1 MSEFAGWLAR
11 SAGIGHELA
20 TRIDRVEWHW
30 ARPAAL
36 WIGLAI
42 IVPLGLWI
50 ARRHASRMPWLSPG
64 MRRTLTACRIGVLA
78 LLVFILAGPF
88 VRLEETIEER
98 PVVALLRDDSA
109 SMELPV
115 GRLAAG
121 SVAGT
126 AGAVGLDQPAP
137 DDAGALTAIGERLAT
152 WTRRQLLD
160 NLLAA
165 QSATTLRQLG
175 DSFEV
180 REYAV
185 GRRTL
190 RLAETEERIESA
202 RDTGAQPA
210 VEDRDSE
217 VTPAAVSSPRAPGL
231 DPSDTALGEAIELA
245 IDDASGRGLAAIVL
259 LTDGVSTRG
268 VEPVAV
274 VRRAAE
280 AAGGTPRGPIFA
292 VPIGGVEPPPDV
304 AVAEILA
311 PPEVTL
317 DDTVSITATLR
328 SVGLTGRHAV
338 VELRDAAGGVL
349 ESKPLDLADGRRQV
363 NFSWKATVAGRTVL
377 TVAVPAQD
385 GEATAHNNAR
395 DVAIDVTTRTFK
407 TLVVDDAA
415 RWDTRFLDHAIR
427 RDKGFEAT
435 VVLGSAAKPD
445 DELPADVDAWAAY
458 DLVLLGDVP
467 VALLD
472 EERQRALV
480 EAVEQRGTG
489 VVFQPGGEHL
499 PREYAG
505 KPLASLFPVETE
517 AATGAENGRVE
528 APDFEPL
535 ALAIT
540 ARGAMHP
547 AFAISG
553 DATGNREAWREM
565 PPFFRAAAV
574 ARPKPSATVLAEVAD
589 PRGRGTIPLVAEA
602 PFGRGRTLWLGTEET
617 FRWRRNVGDP
627 VFWRFWGQAL
637 RSIARRDDR
646 PWDTSWLVVEPGRC
660 EPGSSVLVELNL
672 VTADKRPMEAMVQ
685 RVGVAVDGQT
695 VTLELSAAERPGFY
709 RGVYTPET
717 AGRHVLAATSAAGPL
732 SADLIVAA
740 SSRELAR
747 TAVDRPG
754 LRALAD
760 LTGGLVLEPDAFS
773 TLPYRLAETA
783 VETSRTLED
792 DVWDTW
798 PVLLLLVGLYCVD
811 IGIRRLSGSA

>member
-1 MSEFAGWLAR
+1 MNEFAGWLAR

-20 TRIDRVEWHW
+20 TRIDRAEWHW

-36 WIGLAI
+36 WIGLALL
-42 IVPLGLWI
+42 VPVGVWI

-88 VRLEETIEER
+88 VRLDETIEER
-98 PVVALLRDDSA
+98 PVVAVVRDASA
-109 SMELPV
+109 SMDLPV
-115 GRLAAG
+115 GRLPAE
-121 SVAGT
+121 SVPGL

-137 DDAGALTAIGERLAT
+137 EDTAAITALGERLAG

-160 NLLAA
+160 SLLATQA
-165 QSATTLRQLG
+165 ATTLRQLG
-175 DSFEV
+175 DRFEV
-180 REYAV
+180 REYEV
-185 GRRTL
+185 GRRPL
-190 RLAETEERIESA
+190 RLANPDPAAADAAPADST
-202 RDTGAQPA
+202 QPA
-210 VEDRDSE
+210 
-217 VTPAAVSSPRAPGL
+217 TTAPAANRPAGL
-231 DPSDTALGEAIELA
+231 DPSDTALGEALELA

-259 LTDGVSTRG
+259 ITDGVSTRG

-280 AAGGTPRGPIFA
+280 ATGGAPRGPLFA
-292 VPIGGVEPPPDV
+292 VPIGGPEPPPDV

-317 DDTVSITATLR
+317 DDTVSLTAMVR
-328 SVGLTGRHAV
+328 SVGLVGRTTV
-338 VELRDAAGGVL
+338 VELRDAAGNVL
-349 ESKPLDLADGRRQV
+349 ESKPLDLSDGRRQV
-363 NFSWKATVAGRTVL
+363 AFAWKATQAGRIGL
-377 TVAVPAQD
+377 TVAIPPQD
-385 GEATAHNNAR
+385 GEATAENNSR
-395 DVAIDVTTRTFK
+395 DLSVDVTTRTLK

-427 RDKGFEAT
+427 RDKGFAPT
-435 VVLGSAAKPD
+435 LVLASAAKPD
-445 DELPADVDAWAAY
+445 DTLPEDAEGWAAY

-467 VALLD
+467 VTLLD
-472 EERQRALV
+472 EDRQRALI
-480 EAVEQRGTG
+480 EAVERRGVG

-499 PREYAG
+499 PKEYAG
-505 KPLASLFPVETE
+505 APLAALFPLEFD
-517 AATGAENGRVE
+517 AAGEGTAAVE

-535 ALAIT
+535 AMAVT

-553 DATGNREAWREM
+553 DAAGNRKAWSEM

-574 ARPKPSATVLAEVAD
+574 GRPKPSATVLAEVAD

-602 PFGRGRTLWLGTEET
+602 PFGRGRTAWIGTEET

-646 PWDTSWLVVEPGRC
+646 PWDTSWLVVEPGSC
-660 EPGSSVLVELNL
+660 EPGSSVFVELNL
-672 VTADKRPMEAMVQ
+672 VDGDKQPVEVAVQ
-685 RVGVAVDGQT
+685 QVGVAFGEAT
-695 VTLELSAAERPGFY
+695 TSLELTPAERPGLY
-709 RGVYTPET
+709 RGAYTPEGV
-717 AGRHVLAATSAAGPL
+717 GRHVLTATSAAGPL
-732 SADLIVAA
+732 SADLAVQA

-747 TAVDRPG
+747 TAVDRG
-754 LRALAD
+754 ALRVLAD
-760 LTGGLVLEPDAFS
+760 LTGGAVLEPDAFS

-798 PVLLLLVGLYCVD
+798 PVLVLLVGLYCVD

>member
-1 MSEFAGWLAR
+1 MNEFAGWLAR
-11 SAGIGHELA
+11 AAGIGHEMA
-20 TRIDRVEWHW
+20 TRIDRAEWHW
-30 ARPAAL
+30 ARPAVL
-36 WIGLAI
+36 WIGLALL
-42 IVPLGLWI
+42 VPLGLWI
-50 ARRHASRMPWLSPG
+50 ARRHAARMPWLSPG
-64 MRRTLTACRIGVLA
+64 LRRTLTVCRIGVLA

-98 PVVALLRDDSA
+98 PVVALIRDASA
-109 SMELPV
+109 SMSLPV
-115 GRLAAG
+115 GRLPAD

-137 DDAGALTAIGERLAT
+137 DDAAAVTALGEKLAG

-160 NLLAA
+160 GLLAS
-165 QSATTLRQLG
+165 QTPTTMRQLA
-175 DSFEV
+175 DTFEV
-180 REYAV
+180 RHYEV
-185 GRRTL
+185 GRRPL
-190 RLAETEERIESA
+190 RIP
-202 RDTGAQPA
+202 D
-210 VEDRDSE
+210 D
-217 VTPAAVSSPRAPGL
+217 PAAAGDRAPGDSAAPAAGTPPVARPIDL

-245 IDDASGRGLAAIVL
+245 IDDAPGRGIAALVL

-280 AAGGTPRGPIFA
+280 ASGGSARGPIFA
-292 VPIGGVEPPPDV
+292 VPMGGLEPPPDV

-317 DDTVSITATLR
+317 DDTVAITATIR
-328 SVGLTGRHAV
+328 AVGLAGRAAT
-338 VELRDAAGGVL
+338 VELRDAAGSVL

-363 NFSWKATVAGRTVL
+363 TFAWRATAAGRAAL
-377 TVAVPAQD
+377 TVAVPPQE
-385 GEATAHNNAR
+385 GEATADNNAR
-395 DVAIDVTTRTFK
+395 DLAIAVTTRTFK

-435 VVLGSAAKPD
+435 VVLASAAKPD
-445 DELPADVDAWAAY
+445 EELPADAEGWAAY

-467 VALLD
+467 ATLLD
-472 EERQRALV
+472 AERQQALA
-480 EAVEQRGTG
+480 EAVEKRGVG

-505 KPLASLFPVETE
+505 APLAALFPIEFE
-517 AATGAENGRVE
+517 AVAGEGSGTVE

-535 ALAIT
+535 AMAVT

-553 DATGNREAWREM
+553 DAAGNREAWREM

-574 ARPKPSATVLAEVAD
+574 SRPKPSATVLAEVAD
-589 PRGRGTIPLVAEA
+589 PRGRGALPLVAEA
-602 PFGRGRTLWLGTEET
+602 PFGRGRVAWIGTEET

-646 PWDTSWLVVEPGRC
+646 PWDTSWLAVEPGRC
-660 EPGSSVLVELNL
+660 EPGSSVLIELNL
-672 VTADKRPMEAMVQ
+672 VDGAKRPVEAAIQ
-685 RVGVAVDGQT
+685 PVGVAVDGT
-695 VTLELSAAERPGFY
+695 TIPLELTAAERPGLY
-709 RGVYTPET
+709 RGAYTPER
-717 AGRHVLAATSAAGPL
+717 AGRHIVAATSAAGPL
-732 SADLIVAA
+732 SADLVVTT

-747 TAVDRPG
+747 TAVDRG
-754 LRALAD
+754 ALRGLAD
-760 LTGGLVLEPDAFS
+760 LTGGVVLEPEAFS
-773 TLPYRLAETA
+773 TLPYRLAEATIEA
-783 VETSRTLED
+783 SRTLED

-798 PVLLLLVGLYCVD
+798 PVLVLLVGLYCID

>member
-1 MSEFAGWLAR
+1 MNEFAGWLAR

-20 TRIDRVEWHW
+20 TRIDRAEWHW

-36 WIGLAI
+36 WIGLALL
-42 IVPLGLWI
+42 VPVGVWI

-88 VRLEETIEER
+88 VRLDETIEER
-98 PVVALLRDDSA
+98 PVVAVVRDASA
-109 SMELPV
+109 SMDLPV
-115 GRLAAG
+115 GRLAAE
-121 SVAGT
+121 SVPGL

-137 DDAGALTAIGERLAT
+137 QDTAAITALGERLAG
-152 WTRRQLLD
+152 WTRRELLD
-160 NLLAA
+160 SLLATQA
-165 QSATTLRQLG
+165 ATTLRQLG
-175 DSFEV
+175 DRFEV
-180 REYAV
+180 REYEV
-185 GRRTL
+185 GRRPL
-190 RLAETEERIESA
+190 RLANPE
-202 RDTGAQPA
+202 
-210 VEDRDSE
+210 
-217 VTPAAVSSPRAPGL
+217 PAADSTDAPTKPATKGPAAGL
-231 DPSDTALGEAIELA
+231 DPSDTALGEALELA

-259 LTDGVSTRG
+259 ITDGVSTRG

-280 AAGGTPRGPIFA
+280 ATGGAPRGPVFA
-292 VPIGGVEPPPDV
+292 VPIGGPEPPPDV
-304 AVAEILA
+304 AVAELLA

-317 DDTVSITATLR
+317 DDNVSLTAMVR
-328 SVGLTGRHAV
+328 SVGLAGRTTV
-338 VELRDAAGGVL
+338 VELRDAAGSVL
-349 ESKPLDLADGRRQV
+349 ESKPLDLSDGRRQV
-363 NFSWKATVAGRTVL
+363 AFAWKATQAGKIGL
-377 TVAVPAQD
+377 TIAIPPQD
-385 GEATAHNNAR
+385 GEATAENNSR
-395 DVAIDVTTRTFK
+395 DLSVDVTTRTLK

-427 RDKGFEAT
+427 RDKGFAPT
-435 VVLGSAAKPD
+435 LVLASAAKPD
-445 DELPADVDAWAAY
+445 ALPEDAEGWAAY

-472 EERQRALV
+472 EDRQRALV
-480 EAVEQRGTG
+480 EAVERRGVG

-499 PREYAG
+499 PKDYAG
-505 KPLASLFPVETE
+505 APLAALFPIDFD
-517 AATGAENGRVE
+517 AAGEGTAAVE

-535 ALAIT
+535 AMAVT

-553 DATGNREAWREM
+553 DVAGNRKAWSEM

-574 ARPKPSATVLAEVAD
+574 GRPKPSATVLAEVAD
-589 PRGRGTIPLVAEA
+589 PRSRGTIPLVAEA
-602 PFGRGRTLWLGTEET
+602 PFGRGRTAWIGTEET

-646 PWDTSWLVVEPGRC
+646 PWDTSWLVVEPGSC

-672 VTADKRPMEAMVQ
+672 VDGDKQPVEVAVQ
-685 RVGVAVDGQT
+685 QLGVAFGDAT
-695 VTLELSAAERPGFY
+695 MSLELTPAERPGLY
-709 RGVYTPET
+709 RGAFTPEGV
-717 AGRHVLAATSAAGPL
+717 GRHVLTATSAAGLL
-732 SADLIVAA
+732 SADLAVQA

-747 TAVDRPG
+747 TAVDRG
-754 LRALAD
+754 ALRGLAD
-760 LTGGLVLEPDAFS
+760 LTGGAVLEPDAFS

-798 PVLLLLVGLYCVD
+798 PVLVLLVGLYCVD

>member
-1 MSEFAGWLAR
+1 MNEFAGWLAR

-36 WIGLAI
+36 WIGLALL
-42 IVPLGLWI
+42 VPVGVWI

-88 VRLEETIEER
+88 VRLDETIEER
-98 PVVALLRDDSA
+98 PVVAVVRDASA
-109 SMELPV
+109 SMDLPV
-115 GRLAAG
+115 GRLASE
-121 SVAGT
+121 SVPGL

-137 DDAGALTAIGERLAT
+137 QDTAAITALGERLAG
-152 WTRRQLLD
+152 WTRRELLD
-160 NLLAA
+160 SLLATQA
-165 QSATTLRQLG
+165 ATTLRQLG
-175 DSFEV
+175 DRFEI
-180 REYAV
+180 REYEV
-185 GRRTL
+185 GRRPL
-190 RLAETEERIESA
+190 RLANPE
-202 RDTGAQPA
+202 
-210 VEDRDSE
+210 
-217 VTPAAVSSPRAPGL
+217 PAADSTDAPTKPATKGQAAGL
-231 DPSDTALGEAIELA
+231 DPSDTALGEALELA

-259 LTDGVSTRG
+259 ITDGVSTRG
-268 VEPVAV
+268 VDPVAV

-280 AAGGTPRGPIFA
+280 ATGGAPRGPVFA
-292 VPIGGVEPPPDV
+292 VPIGGPEPPPDV
-304 AVAEILA
+304 AVAELLA

-317 DDTVSITATLR
+317 DDTVSLTAMVR
-328 SVGLTGRHAV
+328 SVGLAGRTTV
-338 VELRDAAGGVL
+338 VELRDAAGSVL
-349 ESKPLDLADGRRQV
+349 ESKPLDLSDGRRQV
-363 NFSWKATVAGRTVL
+363 AFAWKATQAGRIGL
-377 TVAVPAQD
+377 TIAIPPQD
-385 GEATAHNNAR
+385 GEATAENNSR
-395 DVAIDVTTRTFK
+395 DLSVDVTTRTLK

-427 RDKGFEAT
+427 RDKGFAPT
-435 VVLGSAAKPD
+435 LVLASAAKPD
-445 DELPADVDAWAAY
+445 ALPEDAEGWAAY

-472 EERQRALV
+472 EDRQRALV
-480 EAVEQRGTG
+480 EAVERRGVG

-499 PREYAG
+499 PEEYAG
-505 KPLASLFPVETE
+505 APPAALFPIEFE
-517 AATGAENGRVE
+517 AAGEGTAAVE

-535 ALAIT
+535 AMAVT

-553 DATGNREAWREM
+553 DVAGNRKAWSEM

-574 ARPKPSATVLAEVAD
+574 GRPKPSATVLAEVAD
-589 PRGRGTIPLVAEA
+589 PRSRGTIPLVAEA
-602 PFGRGRTLWLGTEET
+602 PFGRGRTAWIGTEET

-646 PWDTSWLVVEPGRC
+646 PWDTSWLVVEPGSC

-672 VTADKRPMEAMVQ
+672 VDGDKQPVEVAVQ
-685 RVGVAVDGQT
+685 QVGVAFGEAT
-695 VTLELSAAERPGFY
+695 MSLELTPAERPGLY
-709 RGVYTPET
+709 RGAFTPEGV
-717 AGRHVLAATSAAGPL
+717 GRHVLTATSAAGPL
-732 SADLIVAA
+732 SADLAVQA

-747 TAVDRPG
+747 TAVDRG
-754 LRALAD
+754 ALRGLAD
-760 LTGGLVLEPDAFS
+760 LTGGAVLEPDAFS

-798 PVLLLLVGLYCVD
+798 PVLVLLVGLYCVD

>member
-30 ARPAAL
+30 ARPMAL
-36 WIGLAI
+36 WIGLALL
-42 IVPLGLWI
+42 VPVGLWI
-50 ARRHASRMPWLSPG
+50 ARRHATRMPWLSPG
-64 MRRTLTACRIGVLA
+64 LRRTLTACRIGVLS

-98 PVVALLRDDSA
+98 AVVAVIRDASG

-115 GRLAAG
+115 GGLASE

-137 DDAGALTAIGERLAT
+137 DDAAAIAALGDRLAT

-160 NLLAA
+160 GLLASQA
-165 QSATTLRQLG
+165 ATTLRQLG
-175 DSFEV
+175 DTFEV
-180 REYAV
+180 REYEV
-185 GRRTL
+185 GRRPL
-190 RLAETEERIESA
+190 RLAAAGAAGEGDAT
-202 RDTGAQPA
+202 AQPVA
-210 VEDRDSE
+210 ADRASAAASL
-217 VTPAAVSSPRAPGL
+217 PAGL

-280 AAGGTPRGPIFA
+280 ASGGGPRGPIFP
-292 VPIGGVEPPPDV
+292 VPIGGREPPPDV

-317 DDTVSITATLR
+317 DDTVPITVMLR
-328 SVGLTGRHAV
+328 SVGLAGREAV
-338 VELRDAAGGVL
+338 VELRDSAGDVL

-363 NFSWKATVAGRTVL
+363 SFSWKATVAGRAVL
-377 TVAVPAQD
+377 TVAVPPQD
-385 GEATAHNNAR
+385 GEATAANNAR
-395 DVAIDVTTRTFK
+395 DVAIDVTTRSFK
-407 TLVVDDAA
+407 TLIVDDAA

-435 VVLGSAAKPD
+435 LVLASAAKPD
-445 DELPADVDAWAAY
+445 ETLPADADAWAEY

-467 VALLD
+467 ATLLD
-472 EERQRALV
+472 EERQRGLV
-480 EAVEQRGTG
+480 EAVEKRGVG

-505 KPLASLFPVETE
+505 TALASLFPVETD
-517 AATGAENGRVE
+517 AATGDGDGVVE
-528 APDFEPL
+528 APDFQPL

-553 DATGNREAWREM
+553 DAAGNREAWREM

-574 ARPKPSATVLAEVAD
+574 VRPKPSATVLAEVGD
-589 PRGRGTIPLVAEA
+589 PGGRGTIPLVAEA

-672 VTADKRPMEAMVQ
+672 VDGDKQPIEAAAQ
-685 RVGVAVDGQT
+685 RVDVTVDGT
-695 VTLELSAAERPGFY
+695 SVSLELSAAERPGFY
-709 RGVYTPET
+709 RAAYTPET
-717 AGRHVLAATSAAGPL
+717 AGRHVLATTAESGPL
-732 SADLIVAA
+732 SADLIVAP

-760 LTGGLVLEPDAFS
+760 LTGGIVLEPDAFS

-798 PVLLLLVGLYCVD
+798 PVLVLLVGLYCVD

>member
-1 MSEFAGWLAR
+1 MSEFAGWFAR

-20 TRIDRVEWHW
+20 TRIDRAEWHW
-30 ARPAAL
+30 ARPAVL
-36 WIGLAI
+36 WIGLVLL
-42 IVPLGLWI
+42 VPVGLWI
-50 ARRHASRMPWLSPG
+50 ARRHAARMPWLTPAL
-64 MRRTLTACRIGVLA
+64 RRTLTGCRIGVLA
-78 LLVFILAGPF
+78 VMVFILAGPF

-98 PVVALLRDDSA
+98 PVVAVIRDASA
-109 SMELPV
+109 SMDLPV
-115 GRLAAG
+115 GRLPPE
-121 SVAGT
+121 SVPGT
-126 AGAVGLDQPAP
+126 AGAVGLDQPPPA
-137 DDAGALTAIGERLAT
+137 DTAAITELGERLAG

-160 NLLAA
+160 NLMTA
-165 QSATTLRQLG
+165 QGATSLRQLG
-175 DSFEV
+175 DAFEV
-180 REYAV
+180 REYEV
-185 GRRTL
+185 GRRPL
-190 RLAETEERIESA
+190 RLTAADGASA
-202 RDTGAQPA
+202 P
-210 VEDRDSE
+210 RDSASDD
-217 VTPAAVSSPRAPGL
+217 TATGTAPANPESGRPVGL
-231 DPSDTALGEAIELA
+231 DPADTALGEAIELA
-245 IDDASGRGLAAIVL
+245 LDDASGRGLAAIVL
-259 LTDGVSTRG
+259 VTDGVSTRG
-268 VEPVAV
+268 VEPIAV

-280 AAGGTPRGPIFA
+280 ASGGVPRGPIFA
-292 VPIGGVEPPPDV
+292 VPVGGLEPPPDV

-317 DDTVSITATLR
+317 DDTVAITAAVR
-328 SVGLTGRHAV
+328 AVGLGGRPTT

-349 ESKPLDLADGRRQV
+349 ESKQLELSDGSRQV
-363 NFSWKATVAGRTVL
+363 TFSWKATVAGRSVL
-377 TVAVPAQD
+377 SVAVPAQE
-385 GEATAHNNAR
+385 GEATGENNAR

-435 VVLGSAAKPD
+435 LVLASAAKPG
-445 DELPADVDAWAAY
+445 DELPADAEGWAAY

-467 VALLD
+467 AALLD
-472 EERQRALV
+472 EDRQQALV
-480 EAVEQRGTG
+480 EAVEKQGVG

-499 PREYAG
+499 PREYAAS
-505 KPLASLFPVETE
+505 PLATLFPVEVDPTPE
-517 AATGAENGRVE
+517 SEDGVE

-535 ALAIT
+535 AMSVT

-553 DATGNREAWREM
+553 DAAGNRESWSEM

-574 ARPKPSATVLAEVAD
+574 IRPKPSATVLAEVAD
-589 PRGRGTIPLVAEA
+589 PRGRGSIPLVAEA
-602 PFGRGRTLWLGTEET
+602 PFGRGRTAWIGTEET
-617 FRWRRNVGDP
+617 FRWRRNIGDP

-672 VTADKRPMEAMVQ
+672 VDADKRPLEAATQQVTVTVDG
-685 RVGVAVDGQT
+685 VGVSLDLT
-695 VTLELSAAERPGFY
+695 AAERPGLY
-709 RGVYTPET
+709 RGSYAPEQ
-717 AGRHVLAATSAAGPL
+717 AGHHVLASSSATGPL
-732 SADLIVAA
+732 AAELVVAA
-740 SSRELAR
+740 SSRELAS
-747 TAVDRPG
+747 TAVDRPA

-760 LTGGLVLEPDAFS
+760 LTGGAVLEPDAFS

-798 PVLLLLVGLYCVD
+798 PVLVLLVGMYCVD

>member
-11 SAGIGHELA
+11 SVGIGHELA
-20 TRIDRVEWHW
+20 TRIDRAEWHW

-36 WIGLAI
+36 WIGLALL
-42 IVPLGLWI
+42 VPVGLWI

-64 MRRTLTACRIGVLA
+64 QRRTLTACRVGVLA

-98 PVVALLRDDSA
+98 PVVALIRDASA

-115 GRLAAG
+115 GRLPSE
-121 SVAGT
+121 SVAGV

-137 DDAGALTAIGERLAT
+137 DDTAAITAVGERLAG

-160 NLLAA
+160 NLRAA
-165 QSATTLRQLG
+165 QADTTLRQLG
-175 DSFEV
+175 DRFEI
-180 REYAV
+180 RAYEV
-185 GRRTL
+185 GRRPV
-190 RLAETEERIESA
+190 RLADDEDAAANAPTPDQSPAETA
-202 RDTGAQPA
+202 P
-210 VEDRDSE
+210 
-217 VTPAAVSSPRAPGL
+217 PAAAGPEPRRRIAL
-231 DPSDTALGEAIELA
+231 DPADTALGEAVELA
-245 IDDASGRGLAAIVL
+245 IDDAAGRGLAAIVIVS
-259 LTDGVSTRG
+259 DGVSTRG

-280 AAGGTPRGPIFA
+280 AAGGTPRGPVFA
-292 VPIGGVEPPPDV
+292 VPIGGPEPPPDV
-304 AVAEILA
+304 AVAEVLA

-317 DDTVSITATLR
+317 DDTVSITAMVR
-328 SVGLTGRHAV
+328 AVGLAGRQSV

-363 NFSWKATVAGRTVL
+363 TFSWKAERAGRIGL
-377 TVAVPAQD
+377 TVAVPPQD
-385 GEATAHNNAR
+385 GEATAENNSR
-395 DVAIDVTTRTFK
+395 DLSVDVTTRTLK

-427 RDKGFEAT
+427 RDKGFEPRL
-435 VVLGSAAKPD
+435 VLASAANPD
-445 DELPADVDAWAAY
+445 DTLPEDAEGWAAY

-467 VALLD
+467 ARLLD
-472 EERQRALV
+472 EDRQRALV
-480 EAVEQRGTG
+480 EAVETRGVG

-499 PREYAG
+499 PTEYASS
-505 KPLASLFPVETE
+505 PLATLFPVEVDP
-517 AATGAENGRVE
+517 AAGEGSGVVE

-535 ALAIT
+535 AMAVT

-553 DATGNREAWREM
+553 DAAGNREAWREM
-565 PPFFRAAAV
+565 PPFFIAAAV
-574 ARPKPSATVLAEVAD
+574 SRPKASATVLAEVAD
-589 PRGRGTIPLVAEA
+589 PRGQGTIPLVAEA
-602 PFGRGRTLWLGTEET
+602 PFGRGRVAWIGTEET

-646 PWDTSWLVVEPGRC
+646 PWDTSWLAVEPGRC
-660 EPGSSVLVELNL
+660 EPGSTVLVELNL
-672 VTADKRPMEAMVQ
+672 VAGDKRPVEAAVQ
-685 RVGVAVDGQT
+685 QVGVAIDGER
-695 VTLELSAAERPGFY
+695 VSLELSAAERPGLY
-709 RGVYTPET
+709 RAAYTPER
-717 AGRHVLAATSAAGPL
+717 AGRHALAATAAAGPL
-732 SADLIVAA
+732 SADLVVAA

-747 TAVDRPG
+747 TAVDRAA
-754 LRALAD
+754 LRTLAD
-760 LTGGLVLEPDAFS
+760 LTGGAVLEPDAFS

-798 PVLLLLVGLYCVD
+798 PVLVLLVGLYCVD